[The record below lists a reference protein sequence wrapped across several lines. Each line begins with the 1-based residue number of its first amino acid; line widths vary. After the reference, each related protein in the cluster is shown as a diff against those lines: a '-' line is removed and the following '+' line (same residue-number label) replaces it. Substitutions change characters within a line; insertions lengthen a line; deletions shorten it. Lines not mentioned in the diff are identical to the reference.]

1 MNFKSVEHIGI
12 AVSDLTKGK
21 QLYEKLLGS
30 PSYKDEYVE
39 SEKVWTSFF
48 KTGPTKLELLYSE
61 TEDHVINKFIAKR
74 GEGIHH
80 IAFLVDNLDAEM
92 SRLKKEGFQ
101 FLQEMPKPGADNKRI
116 VFLHPKQ
123 TGGILV
129 ELCEE
134 MQHE

>member
-48 KTGPTKLELLYSE
+48 KP
-61 TEDHVINKFIAKR
+61 DPQN
-74 GEGIHH
+74 
-80 IAFLVDNLDAEM
+80 
-92 SRLKKEGFQ
+92 
-101 FLQEMPKPGADNKRI
+101 
-116 VFLHPKQ
+116 
-123 TGGILV
+123 
-129 ELCEE
+129 
-134 MQHE
+134 